1 MPSIVYQSSSMA
13 SRRLALVSQNV
24 TEQANGLVEVNVEY
38 AALASARDRVLPLF
52 KTDLPPPIMPDMV
65 NLSALQTQRLYLRNF
80 SNVQANGTMLISAS
94 YVGANFSALD
104 SPAIYSDFELFNFQV
119 QTDSYYTIIMSG
131 ISFAGIDYY
140 GFDCNLRVEEQ
151 QAAVIDRQQI
161 ALGPPPA
168 FAESNREGLVMG
180 AAFSFRSIHPGFVA
194 SRDQPL
200 IGFRYRDMTASE
212 ILAAMAQKQ
221 PDGTSGFNVAKT
233 QKVEHITPTVKLIS
247 DVYRPELNS
256 GALFN
261 IGFLQKRLDLYMYII
276 CRGLIVNYYSGHD
289 KI

>member
-13 SRRLALVSQNV
+13 LRRLALVSQNV
-24 TEQANGLVEVNVEY
+24 TEQTNGLVEVNVEY

-52 KTDLPPPIMPDMV
+52 KTDMPPPIMPDMV

-94 YVGANFSALD
+94 YVGANFSALE

-119 QTDSYYTIIMSG
+119 QTSGYYNIQQGAPGTS
-131 ISFAGIDYY
+131 SFAYVRYDYY
-140 GFDCNLRVEEQ
+140 EFDCNLRVEEQ

-180 AAFSFRSIHPGFVA
+180 AVFSSRNVDSLFVA

-221 PDGTSGFNVAKT
+221 ADGTSGFNVAKT

-247 DVYRPELNS
+247 DVYRPELNG

-261 IGFLQKRLDLYMYII
+261 IGFLQ
-276 CRGLIVNYYSGHD
+276 VQ
-289 KI
+289 